1 MKGKERCKILKEIR
15 AKIAEENGIEFAVSE
30 CSHKGD
36 CLGTCPK
43 CEAEV
48 RYLERELERK
58 RRLGKSIAV
67 AGIAAGITLTS
78 VGCSYIEEKLGG
90 ETIQG
95 DMQVEEQ
102 VELDGLIPAP
112 ENDACVVETVGE
124 LAEEEKIEEIQ
135 GDIAPEEILM
145 GEPVAYFLP
154 ATPEEYEGYDEFFI
168 NESLRGE
175 NIQSIRSIWGDED
188 MNQTRSDSCVSSYF
202 TETMDIVIYYDG
214 ESGIISKVEL
224 IDNV

>member
-48 RYLERELERK
+48 RYLERELEIK
-58 RRLGKSIAV
+58 KRLGKSIAV
-67 AGIAAGITLTS
+67 AGVAAGITLSS
-78 VGCSYIEEKLGG
+78 VGCNYVEEKTHGNTL
-90 ETIQG
+90 QG
-95 DMQVEEQ
+95 DMQVLETFEE
-102 VELDGLIPAP
+102 VDGLLVAP
-112 ENDACVVETVGE
+112 EN
-124 LAEEEKIEEIQ
+124 EEELEVEIM
-135 GDIAPEEILM
+135 GDLAPEKEEEILM

-154 ATPEEYEGYDEFFI
+154 ETPEEYEGFDEFFI

-175 NIQSIRSIWGDED
+175 TITAVRELWGDED
-188 MNQTRSDSCVSSYF
+188 MSQTKPDECVASYF

-214 ESGIISKVEL
+214 ESGTITRVEL
-224 IDNV
+224 IINE